1 MANYVF
7 QRNELKYIITK
18 EQYHLLLKE
27 IQNHLSID
35 QYGQT
40 TIQSLYY
47 DTDTY
52 LLIRNSIE
60 RPLYKEKIRVRSYG
74 LNDSNKDVF
83 LELKKKANGVVFKR
97 RVNLKENE
105 IDDILKLGINKENKQ
120 IVDEIIYFSRFYKT
134 LKPKILL
141 LYDRTAYID
150 NTTDL
155 RITFDKRPRY
165 RTNNLN
171 LHTNLEG
178 KLLLDENKILME
190 IKTSNGYPLWLIKL
204 LSENKVYK
212 TSFSKYAAAYQIEL
226 TAQQEKIKEEKLY
239 V

>member
-60 RPLYKEKIRVRSYG
+60 RPLYKEKIRVRS
-74 LNDSNKDVF
+74 
-83 LELKKKANGVVFKR
+83 
-97 RVNLKENE
+97 
-105 IDDILKLGINKENKQ
+105 
-120 IVDEIIYFSRFYKT
+120 
-134 LKPKILL
+134 
-141 LYDRTAYID
+141 
-150 NTTDL
+150 
-155 RITFDKRPRY
+155 
-165 RTNNLN
+165 
-171 LHTNLEG
+171 
-178 KLLLDENKILME
+178 
-190 IKTSNGYPLWLIKL
+190 
-204 LSENKVYK
+204 
-212 TSFSKYAAAYQIEL
+212 
-226 TAQQEKIKEEKLY
+226 
-239 V
+239 